1 METIFSNTKRAFSLK
16 SNFELIR
23 AKYLFKIIENE
34 FLVKIGTAITNFSL
48 KYYFP
53 VDPIIKIT
61 VFNHFCGGVSEKDC
75 NPVIKKMYE
84 KHVHSVL
91 DFSTEAFKSENEF
104 NNCLSKKISIIDF
117 IKDRKEIPFAVFKP
131 TCLGKFSL
139 FEKIS
144 SKLNLTN
151 EEKNSWDRV
160 RDRFFKI
167 CQHAHMNN
175 VRILIDAEEVS
186 VQKAIDDLSFEMME
200 HFNKDKAIVFNTI
213 QMYRWDRMDY
223 LRDLI
228 NKNDKI
234 IFGFKLV
241 RGAYMEKERE
251 IAKKINV
258 KSPICAD
265 KPSTDKNFNSAI
277 EFVFNNL
284 SKINVVFGSHNE
296 DSLIKVVELMKNKN
310 INSDDKRIWF
320 GQLYGMSDNI
330 TFNLG
335 PMGYNVF
342 KILPFGP
349 VRNLMPY
356 LIRRAEENTSVKGQ
370 TGRELQLILN
380 ELKRRRLEV

>member
-1 METIFSNTKRAFSLK
+1 
-16 SNFELIR
+16 
-23 AKYLFKIIENE
+23 
-34 FLVKIGTAITNFSL
+34 
-48 KYYFP
+48 
-53 VDPIIKIT
+53 
-61 VFNHFCGGVSEKDC
+61 
-75 NPVIKKMYE
+75 MYE

-213 QMYRWDRMDY
+213 QMYRWDRMGY

-241 RGAYMEKERE
+241 RGAYM
-251 IAKKINV
+251 
-258 KSPICAD
+258 
-265 KPSTDKNFNSAI
+265 
-277 EFVFNNL
+277 
-284 SKINVVFGSHNE
+284 
-296 DSLIKVVELMKNKN
+296 
-310 INSDDKRIWF
+310 
-320 GQLYGMSDNI
+320 
-330 TFNLG
+330 
-335 PMGYNVF
+335 
-342 KILPFGP
+342 
-349 VRNLMPY
+349 
-356 LIRRAEENTSVKGQ
+356 
-370 TGRELQLILN
+370 
-380 ELKRRRLEV
+380 